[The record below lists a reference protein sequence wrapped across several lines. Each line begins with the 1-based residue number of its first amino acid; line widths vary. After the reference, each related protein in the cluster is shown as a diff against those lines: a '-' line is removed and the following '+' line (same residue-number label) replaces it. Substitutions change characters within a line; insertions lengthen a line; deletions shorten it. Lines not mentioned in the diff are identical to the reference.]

1 MAMSNAGAVRMRVK
15 IHAER
20 SLDNSDAHCK
30 TIKHEEWSSIE
41 VILLAT
47 HLTRRF
53 DGRAYCYIG

>member
-30 TIKHEEWSSIE
+30 CYTARSMEFYPSDSASNAFNSE
-41 VILLAT
+41 V
-47 HLTRRF
+47 
-53 DGRAYCYIG
+53 